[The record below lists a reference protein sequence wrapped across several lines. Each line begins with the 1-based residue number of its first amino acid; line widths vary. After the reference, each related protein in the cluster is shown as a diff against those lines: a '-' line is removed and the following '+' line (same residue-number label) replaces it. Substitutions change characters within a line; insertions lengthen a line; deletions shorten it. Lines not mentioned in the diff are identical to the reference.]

1 METGGAHSGVEVAN
15 VGYKVE
21 ADQQP
26 RQNCYLCCMRIST
39 ALVLSIAVTLS
50 QSSCAGIT
58 NRSAASAHADSA
70 RLRADIEFLASDA
83 LEGRGTGTAGN
94 DSAAAFVARRYRA
107 LGLRALSR
115 DYLQSFSARPSMN
128 AHTGTAAQYPTQN
141 VVAFLEGTDRALR
154 GQVIVIGAHIDHLG
168 RSAVSAL
175 DPEARDAIRNGA
187 DDNASGTAAVLE
199 LARLLKANPPRRS
212 VLFVNFSGEELGLL
226 GSQYFVEHSPV
237 PIDSMVAMLNFDMV
251 GRLRGDS
258 LIVYGVATARELPAL
273 LDSANAGLGMRVH
286 GIGDGFG
293 SSDHSSFFARG
304 LPVLHFFTNIHDDY
318 HRATD
323 DAGKISA
330 AGTARVVTLAERL
343 VRQVDARDA
352 RLSFVRAAPAAVTQR
367 GGGSQVY
374 LGSIPDMAAG
384 ETPGLRLT
392 GVRAGSPADSAG
404 LKAGDV
410 VVELAGKRVTDLQSY
425 SDALYANRP
434 GDEITIVVVRNGER
448 ITVRT
453 RLGRRGQ

>member
-1 METGGAHSGVEVAN
+1 
-15 VGYKVE
+15 
-21 ADQQP
+21 
-26 RQNCYLCCMRIST
+26 MRIRIPIT
-39 ALVLSIAVTLS
+39 LAIAAALSA
-50 QSSCAGIT
+50 CAGANT
-58 NRSAASAHADSA
+58 RSAAPARADSA
-70 RLRADIEFLASDA
+70 RLRADIEYLASDA

-94 DSAAAFVARRYRA
+94 DSAAAFAARRYRS
-107 LGLRALSR
+107 LGLRALSQG
-115 DYLQSFSARPSMN
+115 YLQFFSARPAMS
-128 AHTGTAAQYPTQN
+128 AHTGSGAQYPTQN
-141 VVAFLEGTDRALR
+141 IVAFLEGTDRALR

-168 RSAVSAL
+168 RSTVSAL

-199 LARLLKANPPRRS
+199 LARLLRANPPRRS
-212 VLFVNFSGEELGLL
+212 VLFANFSGEELGLL

-237 PIDSMVAMLNFDMV
+237 PIDSVVAMLNFDMV

-273 LDSANAGLGMRVH
+273 LDSANRAVGLRLH
-286 GIGDGFG
+286 AIGDGFG

-323 DAGKISA
+323 DASKINA
-330 AGTARVVTLAERL
+330 AGAAKVVTLAEQV
-343 VRQVDARDA
+343 VRGVDARA
-352 RLSFVRAAPAAVTQR
+352 GRLTFVRAAPAAVTQR

-410 VVELAGKRVTDLQSY
+410 VVELAGKPVTDLQSY
-425 SDALYANRP
+425 SDALYANQP
-434 GDEITIVVVRNGER
+434 GDEIAIVVVRNGQR
-448 ITVRT
+448 ITVKT